1 MNNMASGGTSRPT
14 HSHLHDVIRF
24 SMKELSEIA
33 CMDDFYKN
41 TCLIGLCQ
49 HGLIADVQQIWM
61 NAEQCAQLNDL
72 CKKNARQLKK
82 YKHLSDDQLENSVAM
97 DWLCYAPVSVPYVPE
112 NEIWIW
118 STENYKQTM
127 DEYRLWLRENP
138 QKEIISW

>member
-1 MNNMASGGTSRPT
+1 MQHTC
-14 HSHLHDVIRF
+14 LHDTLRF
-24 SMKELSEIA
+24 DPESTNHIA
-33 CMDDFYKN
+33 CMDDFYKV
-41 TCLIGLCQ
+41 TCVIHLIHEQ
-49 HGLIADVQQIWM
+49 LIQDVQQIWM

-82 YKHLSDDQLENSVAM
+82 YKHLSDKQLEHSVAM

-118 STENYKQTM
+118 STENYKQAM